1 MPGVDNGFRLRLDLL
16 EEEVRTLAGIMEELL
31 PIVGSLNAHL
41 TRALEQNDIEAFRKR
56 ARETQDSIDNLIAK
70 FDEYWREAE

>member
-16 EEEVRTLAGIMEELL
+16 EEEVRTLASIMEKLL
-31 PIVGSLNAHL
+31 PIVGLLNAHL
-41 TRALEQNDIEAFRKR
+41 TRTLEQNDIEALRKR